1 MARFA
6 FVTALAGALAGCPA
20 GDIPPGGPGDGG
32 TMMTTGDARTDART
46 IQWVDAAPGTM
57 NNLPCE
63 NFVSPV
69 PQNGHHESGKSCFQ
83 SCHNHGF
90 TVAGTLYTNATG
102 NTAFG
107 GATITII
114 DANNVTK
121 KLVVNSN
128 GNFWTR
134 EAVTFP
140 VLTLASSCPSAVQM
154 NASSPDGNCNAGG
167 CHPGGSQQQIHL
179 P

>member
-1 MARFA
+1 MYR
-6 FVTALAGALAGCPA
+6 VVLASLLVACTA
-20 GDIPPGGPGDGG
+20 GDIPPSGPGDGG
-32 TMMTTGDARTDART
+32 SMTEDGRRSDART
-46 IQWVDAAPGTM
+46 IQWVDAPPGSM

-63 NFVSPV
+63 NQVFPV
-69 PQNGHHESGKSCFQ
+69 PQQGHHEPGKSCFQ

-102 NTAFG
+102 NSGFG
-107 GATITII
+107 GATVTII

-128 GNFWTR
+128 GNFYTK
-134 EAVTFP
+134 EAVAFP
-140 VLTLASSCPSAVQM
+140 VLTLASACPSATKM

-167 CHPGGSQQQIHL
+167 CHPGGSNQQIHL